1 MTPPH
6 LPYTTLEQADTLPFS
21 LKKLR
26 TGDIISLLKV
36 KVMFAQLSW

>member
-1 MTPPH
+1 MTPQFAI
-6 LPYTTLEQADTLPFS
+6 LTSEQADTLPSSF
-21 LKKLR
+21 KKLR